1 MGLSGKQAERVAL
14 KDLPAL
20 LSEMLDLSDGVRL
33 RPQERRADLVIDLP
47 EGRRWVAEVTSSA
60 RSADV
65 VAAARQARAYAKE
78 GELPVVVV
86 PYMGEAGAR
95 AAAAE
100 GVSWID
106 LSGNARLR
114 DGDLFLRV
122 EGRPNRYPSRGRP
135 SSPFAPASGRVTR
148 HMLQDPERWWRQA
161 ELSKATGLDDGRV
174 SKLVARLDELELL
187 ERDGRLLRPRDP
199 DALLD
204 AWTADYDFAGH
215 DIVACHFTAP
225 GGGVELAR
233 EIADGLTEANV
244 SHALTGLPAAWMLDK
259 FAQFRLVSVF
269 VDGDPRRVADIL
281 GARIE
286 PRGANVQLIGPND
299 GGVFVGADSVDGV
312 RVVAPVQAYL
322 DLLGLPERAR
332 EAAEYLRDKR
342 LSWQR
347 DG

>member
-1 MGLSGKQAERVAL
+1 MAQL
-14 KDLPAL
+14 
-20 LSEMLDLSDGVRL
+20 LDLSDGVRL
-33 RPQERRADLVIDLP
+33 RPQGCGVDLVIELP
-47 EGRRWVAEVTSSA
+47 DGRRWVAEVKSSA

-65 VAAARQARAYAKE
+65 ATAARQARAYARE

-86 PYMGEAGAR
+86 PYMGAAGAR

-100 GVSWID
+100 GVGWVD

-114 DGDLFLRV
+114 DGDLFVRV

-135 SSPFAPASGRVTR
+135 SSPFAPASARVTR
-148 HMLQDPERWWRQA
+148 HLLQDPERSWRQA

-187 ERDGRLLRPRDP
+187 ERDGALLRPRDP

-204 AWTADYDFAGH
+204 AWAADYNFDGH
-215 DIVACHFTAP
+215 DIVACHLTAP

-233 EIADGLTEANV
+233 EIADGLVEAKIP
-244 SHALTGLPAAWMLDK
+244 HALTGLPAAWMLDK
-259 FAQFRLVSVF
+259 FAQFRLLSVF
-269 VDGDPRRVADIL
+269 VGEDPRRVADLL
-281 GARIE
+281 GARAE

-299 GGVFVGADSVDGV
+299 RGVFVGAEDVDGV

-322 DLLGLPERAR
+322 DLLALPERAR
-332 EAAEYLRDKR
+332 EAAEHLREKR
-342 LSWQR
+342 LNWR
-347 DG
+347 RHG